1 MIHSRISVSM
11 SASLFARAQGV
22 IGVAVAKVNWGNAL
36 IPERSIAL
44 TRALKSDPAARS
56 GEAAGTLY

>member
-11 SASLFARAQGV
+11 SVLLFARAQGV
-22 IGVAVAKVNWGNAL
+22 VGVAVANVNWGIAL